1 MQLMGIAFRLR
12 SASYGGRSRSLS
24 CGGQV
29 AQPILR
35 ASAEEAELGQ
45 SGDRVAPPFSS
56 G

>member
-35 ASAEEAELGQ
+35 AQVKMTHGRLGYRK
-45 SGDRVAPPFSS
+45 GR
-56 G
+56 